1 MHDHKRDQT
10 TWIFTFIFWILR
22 SFLLLGYGCFT
33 RRNFNCQTC
42 RGQYLKSARVVGLC
56 LVDVLYQSHEVMTC
70 DRQFKFLPAQKVML
84 YCLLG
89 RISFQYSCYAFLSE
103 YFKKITVI
111 KWVKN
116 PYRVCI
122 SYELDC
128 SNLISCFLVLFLRI
142 NCIIGKHARQM
153 RSESNDSLNIMDP
166 NNFILHLISPTFYFK
181 IHMFFR
187 DSKTMQSC
195 LKENCPTYFYCIF
208 PSQI

>member
-1 MHDHKRDQT
+1 M
-10 TWIFTFIFWILR
+10 
-22 SFLLLGYGCFT
+22 
-33 RRNFNCQTC
+33 
-42 RGQYLKSARVVGLC
+42 GLC
-56 LVDVLYQSHEVMTC
+56 LVDVLCHRSLLHDF
-70 DRQFKFLPAQKVML
+70 DRQLKFLPAQKVML

-103 YFKKITVI
+103 YFKKMTII

-122 SYELDC
+122 SYELDS

-142 NCIIGKHARQM
+142 NYVIGKHAREM

-181 IHMFFR
+181 IHMFFS
-187 DSKTMQSC
+187 DSKKMQSC
-195 LKENCPTYFYCIF
+195 LKENCSTYFYCVF